1 MDSGPVGSMLMQL
14 LFILMLILANGFFA
28 SAEIAIFSINKNKI
42 KYLSNSGDERAKYL
56 LDMID
61 EPSKFLTTI
70 QVIITIFGFLVVAIV
85 TKTMS
90 QSFDVLLESINMPY
104 GSIFLA
110 IFIAFVLCYL
120 TLVFGIMIPK
130 KMALKNPEKVAMK
143 SAKIINISF
152 KLMKPFI
159 NLISCSTNALI
170 GLLGLKEVSYTNV
183 QDKISKEEIKSLVNT
198 SKEQGT
204 LNAYEKDMIESIIE
218 FDNKIAKEVMTPRTE
233 VFAINVNSSIRE
245 ISSKLLHENFSRVP
259 VYEKHIDNIIGIL
272 YMKDFFYE
280 ANKIG
285 IDNMDIRKI
294 IRKSYFV
301 PETKQIDTLFDE
313 LKECK
318 KHMAVILDEY
328 GGFSGIVTI
337 EDLIEEVMGD
347 IFDEYDEMSEDIKKI
362 DDKTYL
368 VDGLLSINALNEK
381 LNVNIKTE
389 CFETIGG
396 FVVSLMGNIP
406 KNDDS
411 KKIQYN
417 DIVFEVEEISSKR
430 IEKIK
435 LCLES

>member
-14 LFILMLILANGFFA
+14 LFILVLILANGFFA

-42 KYLSNSGDERAKYL
+42 KYLSNNGDKRAKYL
-56 LDMID
+56 LDIIN
-61 EPSKFLTTI
+61 EPSRFLTTI
-70 QVIITIFGFLVVAIV
+70 QVVITTFGFLVVAIA

-90 QSFDVLLESINMPY
+90 KSFDLLLERINIPY
-104 GSIFLA
+104 GSVILIIFTA
-110 IFIAFVLCYL
+110 FILCYL
-120 TLVFGIMIPK
+120 TLVFGIMVPK

-143 SAKIINISF
+143 SAKIVNIAF
-152 KLMKPFI
+152 KFMKPFI

-170 GLLGLKEVSYTNV
+170 ALLGLKEANYTNV

-198 SKEQGT
+198 SKEQGI
-204 LNAYEKDMIESIIE
+204 LNAYEKDMIEGIIE

-233 VFAINVNSSIRE
+233 VFAININSSIRE

-259 VYEKHIDNIIGIL
+259 IYEKHIDNVIGIL

-280 ANKIG
+280 ANKTG
-285 IDNMDIRKI
+285 IDNMDIKKI
-294 IRKSYFV
+294 IRKPYFV
-301 PETKQIDTLFDE
+301 LETKSIDILFDE

-328 GGFSGIVTI
+328 GGFSGIITI

-347 IFDEYDEMSEDIKKI
+347 IFDEYDEISEDIKKI
-362 DDKTYL
+362 DDKTYV

-406 KNDDS
+406 KNKDD
-411 KKIQYN
+411 KKIQYK

-430 IEKIK
+430 IEKVK